1 MNFAFKIRIYHGK
14 TQILH
19 KPLLKKQYFHTNLLK
34 IHIKLHEIAN
44 FLEKLQS
51 KQALGVRGVKAPP
64 HGRYKIFHYKI
75 DKSSDFWWKI
85 EHFYKKI
92 SIF

>member
-1 MNFAFKIRIYHGK
+1 MKLHEFCFQICIYHAK

-19 KPLLKKQYFHTNLLK
+19 KPLLKKQYFHNNLLK

-51 KQALGVRGVKAPP
+51 KQALVVRGALPP
-64 HGRYKIFHYKI
+64 GR
-75 DKSSDFWWKI
+75 
-85 EHFYKKI
+85 
-92 SIF
+92 